1 VPEPGR
7 YVRGVRDALA
17 ELASGALRKVVLA
30 RALDVHATIDVPVTL
45 RELVRG
51 DPDAYAF
58 ALALPPAA
66 GGGARTLLGA
76 SPELLV
82 SRRGND
88 VVAHP
93 LAGSAPRSAYAA
105 EDARRATA
113 LLASAKDRREHAF
126 VVVAVREALRP
137 LCGALTVPRQPALVR
152 TGAMW
157 HLGTRIAGRLADPSL
172 TSLAVAEALHPTPA
186 VCGTPVAAALAAIRR
201 IEPFERGFYG
211 GAVGWCDLHGDG
223 EWVVAIRCAEVG
235 EDALRLY
242 AGAGIVPG
250 SDPEAELAETAAK
263 SRTLLRAMGLE
274 DPA

>member
-1 VPEPGR
+1 
-7 YVRGVRDALA
+7 VRGVREALA
-17 ELASGALRKVVLA
+17 ELAGGGLRKVVLA
-30 RALDVHATIDVPVTL
+30 RALDVHASIDVTATL
-45 RELVRG
+45 GELARR

-58 ALALPPAA
+58 AMGLPPAPD
-66 GGGARTLLGA
+66 GGARTLLGA

-82 SRRGND
+82 SRMGD
-88 VVAHP
+88 AVVAHP
-93 LAGSAPRSAYAA
+93 LAGSAPRSTYAA

-113 LLASAKDRREHAF
+113 LLASPKDRREHAF
-126 VVVAVREALRP
+126 VVEAVRDALLP
-137 LCGALTVPRQPALVR
+137 LCGTLTVPREPMLVR

-172 TSLAVAEALHPTPA
+172 TSLAIAEALHPTPA
-186 VCGTPVAAALAAIRR
+186 VCGTPVASALAAIRR

-211 GAVGWCDLHGDG
+211 GAVGWCDAAGDG
-223 EWVVAIRCAEVG
+223 EWIVAIRCAEVG

-263 SRTLLRAMGLE
+263 SRTLLQAMGLE
-274 DPA
+274 DT